1 MNYEGL
7 GVILAIGILAL
18 GVIIYLYTRHS
29 GGDSEKWYDD

>member
-18 GVIIYLYTRHS
+18 GVIIYLYTRDR